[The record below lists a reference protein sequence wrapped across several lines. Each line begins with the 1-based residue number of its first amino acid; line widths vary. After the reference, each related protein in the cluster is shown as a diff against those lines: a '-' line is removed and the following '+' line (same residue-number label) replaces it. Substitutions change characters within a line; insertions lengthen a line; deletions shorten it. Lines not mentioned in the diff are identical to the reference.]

1 MFSDQ
6 IQLTLWLCD
15 NVYCL
20 AQFVIVIYEV
30 LKEKFLRI
38 LPCYQV
44 WAQQFYCLRWVYSSQ
59 RCGGDTS
66 LNHIIIL
73 RIRDQ
78 MPVRF
83 FPENF
88 NTNKNSLSLKVKS
101 PFPTGTW
108 RVGSRKSRSLL
119 TYSSTM
125 WPTFTA
131 AGERVR
137 SSRVGTRV
145 DNLLKKEIEF

>member
-1 MFSDQ
+1 MFLGQ
-6 IQLTLWLCD
+6 IQLTLRLCD
-15 NVYCL
+15 SVYCL

-66 LNHIIIL
+66 RNHIIIL

-83 FPENF
+83 FPQTLKQIKILF
-88 NTNKNSLSLKVKS
+88 LS
-101 PFPTGTW
+101 
-108 RVGSRKSRSLL
+108 R
-119 TYSSTM
+119 
-125 WPTFTA
+125 
-131 AGERVR
+131 
-137 SSRVGTRV
+137 
-145 DNLLKKEIEF
+145 